1 MKPFCFVAMPFGKKA
16 AIGNVTVNF
25 DSVYES
31 VILPS
36 VLNAGLQPIRADEE
50 KVG

>member
-1 MKPFCFVAMPFGKKA
+1 MKPFCFVAMPFGKKP

-36 VLNAGLQPIRADEE
+36 VLNAGLTAYTSR
-50 KVG
+50 